1 MNRLQLE
8 HLLRAAGSI
17 AGQDRVIVIGS
28 QSILG
33 AWPDAPASLL
43 MSMEAD
49 FIFPDN
55 PESSDIVDGTIG
67 EGSIFH
73 ETFGYYAQGVGATT
87 AILPADWRDRLHV
100 VDSPDTRGTKG
111 LCLDPAD
118 LLASKYAAGRDKDF
132 EFIRQAFRHGVVSE
146 HVVLQRIEMLPIDR
160 DRIDVLKIKVRRD
173 VAMAKD
179 RGMP

>member
-8 HLLRAAGSI
+8 HLLRVAGSI
-17 AGQDRVIVIGS
+17 SGQDRVIVIGS

-33 AWPDAPASLL
+33 ARPDAPASLL

-49 FIFPDN
+49 LVFPDK

-73 ETFGYYAQGVGATT
+73 ETYGYYAQGVDATT
-87 AILPADWRDRLHV
+87 AVLPAGWQSRLHEI
-100 VDSPDTRGTKG
+100 DSPDTRGTKG

-118 LLASKYAAGRDKDF
+118 LIASKYAAGREKDF
-132 EFIRQAFRHGVVSE
+132 EFIRQAFRYRVISE
-146 HVVLQRIEMLPIDR
+146 QLVLQRLEMLPIDQQK
-160 DRIDVLKIKVRRD
+160 IDVLKVKVRRD
-173 VAMAKD
+173 VDMANQ
-179 RGMP
+179 RG